1 VEVKVNKGGGGW
13 DMVKHIVWRHESSRG
28 RVAVKINGHGYLEMK
43 TAGGK
48 ALPAELL
55 FAVLDASH
63 PGWRK
68 VAEEQFFRNKDPWR
82 VDIRQGM
89 SGCLDFATR
98 RLVDGDLA
106 IVRTTARLHVTM
118 FGKIREAEGLL
129 GELAPIFIRLREHF
143 PQAEAEMTVV
153 EPQVRGFTSV
163 SSTSLDL
170 A

>member
-1 VEVKVNKGGGGW
+1 
-13 DMVKHIVWRHESSRG
+13 MIKHVIWRHNEDAG
-28 RVAVKINGHGYLEMK
+28 RVAVKINDYGYLEMK

-68 VAEEQFFRNKDPWR
+68 IAEEQFFRNTDPWR

-89 SGCLDFATR
+89 SGCIDFCTR

-106 IVRTTARLHVTM
+106 IIKTTARLHVSM

-129 GELAPIFIRLREHF
+129 GELAPILVRLREHF
-143 PQAEAEMTVV
+143 PQVKSESIEVV
-153 EPQVRGFTSV
+153 EPEAHGFTSV
-163 SSTSLDL
+163 DNTNLGL